1 MHNKNR
7 DEHDKDIKDIFSGM
21 ESFMKKPLNIEDPIM
36 EKIKYEKDYDHELK
50 VLRKKVRN
58 GQLVL
63 LVHGCILVLLF
74 LLPVFG
80 QNTIWL
86 DEETA
91 FNMLPTLYSLLVLVL
106 GFSYMRIKTQSNQS
120 WPTGLAQ

>member
-1 MHNKNR
+1 MHNKNK
-7 DEHDKDIKDIFSGM
+7 DEHDKDLNDIFSGM
-21 ESFMKKPLNIEDPIM
+21 ENFMRKPLNIEDTIM

-74 LLPVFG
+74 LWPVIG
-80 QNTIWL
+80 QRTVMF
-86 DEETA
+86 EEGTA
-91 FNMLPTLYSLLVLVL
+91 FNMLPTLFSILVLVL

-120 WPTGLAQ
+120 WPTGSAQ